1 VLYKFGAL
9 DVMQMKQQKYVF
21 FPWLIVWVVWVVWA
35 IESEGE
41 SLGTIKE

>member
-1 VLYKFGAL
+1 
-9 DVMQMKQQKYVF
+9 MKQQKYVF